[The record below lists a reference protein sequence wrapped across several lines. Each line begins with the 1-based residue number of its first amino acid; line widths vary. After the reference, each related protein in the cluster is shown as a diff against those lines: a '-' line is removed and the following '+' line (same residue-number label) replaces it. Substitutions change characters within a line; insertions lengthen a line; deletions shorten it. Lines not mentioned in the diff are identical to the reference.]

1 MSSKCLPRRLL
12 SLLLYLS
19 LCSLPSLSWQ
29 KGSCVWLPDDNREE
43 GEGEEVFKEEQVIN
57 DFFLYNSRIF
67 LEVPSPL
74 SCPENNGGELFSE
87 SWVGGV
93 GTLTKICSH
102 SRKQQKALLI
112 KGAKRI
118 RIPRR
123 IVLCAVSP
131 RTQIHLFQ
139 LGLQVL
145 WGIRGYCGSTYVC
158 ACV

>member
-74 SCPENNGGELFSE
+74 SCPENNGGELF
-87 SWVGGV
+87 
-93 GTLTKICSH
+93 
-102 SRKQQKALLI
+102 QKAGWGEWAPLQKSAPI
-112 KGAKRI
+112 HGSS
-118 RIPRR
+118 RR
-123 IVLCAVSP
+123 PC
-131 RTQIHLFQ
+131 
-139 LGLQVL
+139 
-145 WGIRGYCGSTYVC
+145 
-158 ACV
+158 